1 MCRRKQESIFEP
13 LRFLFCPQINTVGVH
28 GKPGKR
34 RSKRKVKR
42 NRDQNLLSM
51 DDEDDDDD
59 NVAAAAVVADVSA
72 GGDDGE
78 TVDLFVA
85 PKKQPQENQLL
96 MLHDADDDN
105 DDADEDDEEEV
116 LLHNNAPVLHNGNTK
131 SKHSAESS
139 ESVSGRSSRTSPQPP
154 LVISHIAA
162 ATPTRRTATA
172 SSSTSPLKS
181 STRLPHEEAD
191 DICLVPEIDF
201 EGMSTDAGSDNR
213 ESQPLLGGGGGGG
226 SHSRISDLLGG
237 LGRGHDHV
245 DLVSNTFGGKF
256 SYRTVAHAKLS
267 KLYNIS
273 CRASQDS
280 DVFVYVYVRV
290 CVRVCITLRRRY
302 ICTCVDKLSYFS
314 YLERLFQFCV

>member
-1 MCRRKQESIFEP
+1 
-13 LRFLFCPQINTVGVH
+13 
-28 GKPGKR
+28 
-34 RSKRKVKR
+34 
-42 NRDQNLLSM
+42 M

-59 NVAAAAVVADVSA
+59 NVAAAAVADVSA

-78 TVDLFVA
+78 KA

-116 LLHNNAPVLHNGNTK
+116 LLQNNAPVLHNGNTK

-181 STRLPHEEAD
+181 QSTRLPHEEAD

-256 SYRTVAHAKLS
+256 SYRTFAHAKLS
-267 KLYNIS
+267 KLYNSS

-314 YLERLFQFCV
+314 YLRRLFQFCV